1 MKFSATTR
9 SVQGSSASRRLRR
22 AGRVPAIVYGGK
34 DEAQSIELDH
44 NEIYHA
50 LRKPGFGSSVLDM
63 NLEGKGQKVLLRAVQ
78 WHPYK
83 PIVLHVDFQRVRAD
97 VAIVTRV
104 PITYINGDDS
114 PAVQIDGAIINIVL
128 NDIEVSCL
136 PGDLPSEI
144 VVDLG
149 EMQNGDVLSVESIVA
164 PEGVEFLT
172 PATETI
178 ATAAI
183 VAVQVEE
190 DVEDEDVEAEEGEEG
205 DTEEGEESSEE

>member
-34 DEAQSIELDH
+34 DDAQNIELDH

-50 LRKPGFGSSVLDM
+50 LRKPGFGSSVLEMD
-63 NLEGKGQKVLLRAVQ
+63 LEGKNQKVLLRAVQ

-83 PIVLHVDFQRVRAD
+83 PIVLHIDFQRVRAD

-104 PITYINGDDS
+104 PLTYINADES
-114 PAVQIDGAIINIVL
+114 PAVKLENASINTIL
-128 NDIEVSCL
+128 TDIEVSCL
-136 PGDLPSEI
+136 PADLPAEI
-144 VVDLG
+144 VVDLAD
-149 EMQNGDVLSVESIVA
+149 MKNGDVLTVESIAA
-164 PEGVEFLT
+164 PAGVEFLT
-172 PATETI
+172 AATETL

-183 VAVQVEE
+183 VAVQAEE
-190 DVEDEDVEAEEGEEG
+190 PAAEEAESAAGESEAP
-205 DTEEGEESSEE
+205 SEE

>member
-1 MKFSATTR
+1 MKFTATSR

-34 DEAQSIELDH
+34 NDAQSIELDH
-44 NEIYHA
+44 NEIYHS
-50 LRKPGFGSSVLDM
+50 LRKPGFGSSVLEM
-63 NLEGKGQKVLLRAVQ
+63 NLDGKNQKVLLRAVQ

-104 PITYINGDDS
+104 PLTYINADES
-114 PAVQIDGAIINIVL
+114 PAVKLDGANINTIL
-128 NDIEVSCL
+128 TDIEVSCL
-136 PGDLPSEI
+136 PVNLPSEI

-149 EMQNGDVLSVESIVA
+149 EMQNGDVLSVESIAA

-172 PATETI
+172 PATETL
-178 ATAAI
+178 ATAAV

-190 DVEDEDVEAEEGEEG
+190 ESEDDAAEGDAADSEGEAPK
-205 DTEEGEESSEE
+205 EE

>member
-34 DEAQSIELDH
+34 GDAQNIELDH
-44 NEIYHA
+44 NEIFHA
-50 LRKPGFGSSVLDM
+50 LRKPGFGSSVLEM
-63 NLEGKGQKVLLRAVQ
+63 NLDSKTQKVLLRAVQ

-104 PITYINGDDS
+104 PLTYINADES
-114 PAVQIDGAIINIVL
+114 PAVKLEGASINTIL
-128 NDIEVSCL
+128 TDIEVSCL
-136 PGDLPSEI
+136 PADLPSEI

-149 EMQNGDVLSVESIVA
+149 EMKNGDVLSVESIAA

-172 PATETI
+172 AATETL

-183 VAVQVEE
+183 VAVQAEVEP
-190 DVEDEDVEAEEGEEG
+190 EETEG
-205 DTEEGEESSEE
+205 DESTATEAGESTSEE

>member
-34 DEAQSIELDH
+34 DDAQNIELDH

-50 LRKPGFGSSVLDM
+50 LRKPGFGSSVLEMD
-63 NLEGKGQKVLLRAVQ
+63 LEGKNQKVLLRAVQ

-104 PITYINGDDS
+104 PLTYINADES
-114 PAVQIDGAIINIVL
+114 PAVKLENASINTIL
-128 NDIEVSCL
+128 TDIEVSCL
-136 PGDLPSEI
+136 PANLPAEI
-144 VVDLG
+144 VVDLAD
-149 EMQNGDVLSVESIVA
+149 MKNGDVLTVESIAA
-164 PEGVEFLT
+164 PAGVEFLT
-172 PATETI
+172 AATETL
-178 ATAAI
+178 ATAAV
-183 VAVQVEE
+183 VAVKVEE
-190 DVEDEDVEAEEGEEG
+190 PAAEEESAAG
-205 DTEEGEESSEE
+205 EGETPSEE

>member
-34 DEAQSIELDH
+34 GEAQSIELDH
-44 NEIYHA
+44 NEIYHS

-63 NLEGKGQKVLLRAVQ
+63 DLDGKTQKVLLRAVQ

-83 PIVLHVDFQRVRAD
+83 PLVLHVDFQRVRAD

-104 PITYINGDDS
+104 PLTFINADES
-114 PAVQIDGAIINIVL
+114 PAVKVEGANINIVL

-136 PGDLPSEI
+136 PGDLPAEI
-144 VVDLG
+144 VVDLI
-149 EMQNGDVLSVESIVA
+149 EMKNGDVFDVANITA

-172 PATETI
+172 PETETV
-178 ATAAI
+178 ATAHI
-183 VAVQVEE
+183 VAAQVEE
-190 DVEDEDVEAEEGEEG
+190 EEAADGAAEGEVAEAEKP
-205 DTEEGEESSEE
+205 SEE

>member
-34 DEAQSIELDH
+34 GEAQSIELDH
-44 NEIYHA
+44 NEIYHS

-63 NLEGKGQKVLLRAVQ
+63 NLEGKNQKVLLRAVQ

-104 PITYINGDDS
+104 PITYINADES
-114 PAVQIDGAIINIVL
+114 PAVKLDGAIINIVL

-144 VVDLG
+144 VVDLI
-149 EMQNGDVLSVESIVA
+149 EMQNGDVLDVASVTA

-172 PATETI
+172 PETETI

-190 DVEDEDVEAEEGEEG
+190 EDVEDEDAAEGEAADSAEGEEP
-205 DTEEGEESSEE
+205 TEE

>member
-34 DEAQSIELDH
+34 DDAQNIELDH

-50 LRKPGFGSSVLDM
+50 LRKPGFGSSVLEMD
-63 NLEGKGQKVLLRAVQ
+63 LEGKNQKVLLRAVQ

-83 PIVLHVDFQRVRAD
+83 PIVLHIDFQRVRAD

-104 PITYINGDDS
+104 PLTYINADES
-114 PAVQIDGAIINIVL
+114 PAVKLENASINTIL
-128 NDIEVSCL
+128 TDIEVSCL
-136 PGDLPSEI
+136 PADLPAEI
-144 VVDLG
+144 VVDLAD
-149 EMQNGDVLSVESIVA
+149 MKNGDVLTVESIAA
-164 PEGVEFLT
+164 PAGVEFLT
-172 PATETI
+172 AATETL

-183 VAVQVEE
+183 VAVQAEE
-190 DVEDEDVEAEEGEEG
+190 PAAEEAESAAGEGEAP
-205 DTEEGEESSEE
+205 SEE

>member
-34 DEAQSIELDH
+34 GEAQSIELDH
-44 NEIYHA
+44 NEIYHS

-63 NLEGKGQKVLLRAVQ
+63 NLEGKNQKVLLRAVQ

-104 PITYINGDDS
+104 PITYINADES
-114 PAVQIDGAIINIVL
+114 PAVKLDGAIINIVL

-144 VVDLG
+144 VVDLI
-149 EMQNGDVLSVESIVA
+149 EMQNGDVLDVASITA

-172 PATETI
+172 PETETI

-190 DVEDEDVEAEEGEEG
+190 EDVEDEDAAEGEAADSAEGEEP
-205 DTEEGEESSEE
+205 TEE

>member
-34 DEAQSIELDH
+34 DDALSIELDH
-44 NEIYHA
+44 NEIFHA
-50 LRKPGFGSSVLDM
+50 LRKPGFGSSVLEMGLD
-63 NLEGKGQKVLLRAVQ
+63 GKTQKVLLRAVQ

-104 PITYINGDDS
+104 PLSFINADES
-114 PAVQIDGAIINIVL
+114 PAVKLEGANVNTVL
-128 NDIEVSCL
+128 ADIEVSCL
-136 PGDLPSEI
+136 PADLPSEI

-149 EMQNGDVLSVESIVA
+149 EMKNGDVLTVESITVPA
-164 PEGVEFLT
+164 GVEFLT
-172 PATETI
+172 AATETI
-178 ATAAI
+178 ATAAV
-183 VAVQVEE
+183 VAVQADEDPVEE
-190 DVEDEDVEAEEGEEG
+190 SAEEDEASPEE
-205 DTEEGEESSEE
+205 

>member
-34 DEAQSIELDH
+34 DDAQNIELDH

-50 LRKPGFGSSVLDM
+50 LRKPGFGSSVLEMD
-63 NLEGKGQKVLLRAVQ
+63 LEGKNQKVLLRAVQ

-104 PITYINGDDS
+104 PLTFINADES
-114 PAVQIDGAIINIVL
+114 PAVKLENASINTIL
-128 NDIEVSCL
+128 TDIEVSCL
-136 PGDLPSEI
+136 PANLPAEI
-144 VVDLG
+144 VVDLAD
-149 EMQNGDVLSVESIVA
+149 MKNGDVLTVESIAA
-164 PEGVEFLT
+164 PAGVEFLT
-172 PATETI
+172 AATETL
-178 ATAAI
+178 ATAAV
-183 VAVQVEE
+183 VAVQAEE
-190 DVEDEDVEAEEGEEG
+190 PAAEEAESAAGEGEAP
-205 DTEEGEESSEE
+205 SEE

>member
-34 DEAQSIELDH
+34 DDAQNIELDH

-50 LRKPGFGSSVLDM
+50 LRKPGFGSSVLEMD
-63 NLEGKGQKVLLRAVQ
+63 LEGKNQKVLLRAVQ

-83 PIVLHVDFQRVRAD
+83 PIVLHIDFQRVRAD

-104 PITYINGDDS
+104 PLTYINADES
-114 PAVQIDGAIINIVL
+114 PAVKLENASINTIL
-128 NDIEVSCL
+128 TDIEVSCL
-136 PGDLPSEI
+136 PADLPAEI
-144 VVDLG
+144 VVDLAD
-149 EMQNGDVLSVESIVA
+149 MKNGDVLTVESIAA
-164 PEGVEFLT
+164 PAGVEFLKA
-172 PATETI
+172 ATETL

-183 VAVQVEE
+183 VAVQAEE
-190 DVEDEDVEAEEGEEG
+190 PAAEEAESAAGEGEAP
-205 DTEEGEESSEE
+205 SEE

>member
-34 DEAQSIELDH
+34 DDAQNIELDH

-50 LRKPGFGSSVLDM
+50 LRKPGFGSSVLEMD
-63 NLEGKGQKVLLRAVQ
+63 LEGKNQKVLLRAVQ

-104 PITYINGDDS
+104 PLTYINADES
-114 PAVQIDGAIINIVL
+114 PAVKLENASINTIL
-128 NDIEVSCL
+128 TDIEVSCL
-136 PGDLPSEI
+136 PADLPAEI
-144 VVDLG
+144 VVDLAD
-149 EMQNGDVLSVESIVA
+149 MKNGDVLTVESIAA
-164 PEGVEFLT
+164 PAGVEFLT
-172 PATETI
+172 AATETL

-183 VAVQVEE
+183 VAVQAEE
-190 DVEDEDVEAEEGEEG
+190 PAAEEAESAAGEGEAP
-205 DTEEGEESSEE
+205 SEE